1 LSAATARSSA
11 VPRRV
16 LILGGSAE
24 ARRLAALLVQQGY
37 DVTTSLAGRTSSPLL
52 PQGKLKVGGFGGSE
66 GLARFI
72 RSERIQI
79 VADATHPFAVQIS
92 AHGFDAARACGIYY
106 ARLERPAWQP
116 EIGDNWTMAGT
127 MADAA
132 RMLPQGTRAFLTI
145 GRKQIAAFTLRAD
158 LSGLIRTIEPPDEP
172 ISGNWIVLLRRPPF
186 SIEDELSLMR
196 QHRIGVL
203 VTKNAGGEQTAAK
216 LVAARE
222 LRLQVMMI
230 ERPVKPVAPTAATP
244 EEMAQ
249 LIDRM

>member
-1 LSAATARSSA
+1 MARLSG

-24 ARRLAALLVQQGY
+24 ARTLAALLVSQGD
-37 DVTTSLAGRTSSPLL
+37 DVTTSLAGRTSLPLL

-66 GLARFI
+66 GLTRFI

-79 VADATHPFAVQIS
+79 IADATHPFAAQIS
-92 AHGFDAARACGIYY
+92 AHGFDAARTCGIYY

-116 EIGDNWTMAGT
+116 DIGDNWTMAGT
-127 MADAA
+127 IADAA
-132 RMLPQGTRAFLTI
+132 RMLPERARAFLTI
-145 GRKQIAAFTLRAD
+145 GRKQVAAFTLRAD

-172 ISGNWIVLLRRPPF
+172 VSENWIVLLRRPPF
-186 SIEDELSLMR
+186 SVEGELSLMR
-196 QHRIGVL
+196 QHGIGVL

-230 ERPVKPVAPTAATP
+230 ERPVKPEAPTVATA
-244 EEMAQ
+244 EDMAR
-249 LIDRM
+249 LIARI